1 MSVLA
6 WIVIGGLAMSA
17 LALVGGFTLLLG
29 ERTQARL
36 VRPLV
41 AFSAGSLLGG
51 ALLHMIPAAA
61 ARAPGAVGPYLW
73 VLAGFTVFLG
83 LEQFLHWHHC
93 HQGSASCHQPLTY
106 LILLGDGLH
115 NFLGGL
121 AVGAAFLADVR
132 LGLTTWLA
140 AAAHEVPQELGDYA
154 ILVHGGW
161 SPRKALLFNFLS
173 ALTFLVGGLVA
184 WSLASRFDTT
194 LLIAFAAGNFVY
206 IGASD
211 LVPEVNKHREPAT
224 NVIHFG
230 SFVAGVALLA
240 AIRLA
245 GA

>member
-1 MSVLA
+1 MSALA

-61 ARAPGAVGPYLW
+61 SRDPGAVAPYLW

-93 HQGSASCHQPLTY
+93 HHGSATCQKPLTW

-173 ALTFLVGGLVA
+173 ALTFLLGGLVA
-184 WSLASRFDTT
+184 WGLASRFDTT

-211 LVPEVNKHREPAT
+211 LVPEVNRHREPAT